1 MRFSAIPETERRK
14 NSEASSPITLQCE
27 VSDPTANVLWHKDGT
42 QISVKSGLAFHSK
55 GSLRIFHIESA
66 ELSDSGTYCCAT
78 KDDVIEFH
86 VEIRG
91 DTLIFVVC
99 CNMD

>member
-1 MRFSAIPETERRK
+1 MRFSAIPEAERRK
-14 NSEASSPITLQCE
+14 SNEAGCPITLQCE

-42 QISVKSGLAFHSK
+42 QLSVKSGLAFHSK
-55 GSLRIFHIESA
+55 GSLRTLHIESA
-66 ELSDSGTYCCAT
+66 DLSDSGTYSCAT

-99 CNMD
+99 SNMD